1 MLEVEGLR
9 VHLGETDLRYDLS
22 VETGSCHALLGASGA
37 GKSTLVALIAG
48 FLDPLA
54 GRIRFDGKDI
64 ADLPPHRRP
73 VATLFQERNL
83 FPHLSVWDNVA
94 LGADPGLRLDGSQR
108 GLVDAALSRA
118 ELAHLARRLPGEISG
133 GERQRAALARTLV
146 QRRPLLALDEPFAAL
161 GPALRLEM
169 LDFVDSI
176 RRRERCTVLLVSHLP
191 GDARR
196 IASRASFLHEGK
208 ILCEAPVAKMLDDPP
223 WTEVRHYLGLPAG
236 MVGGERIELPSF
248 RV

>member
-9 VHLGETDLRYDLS
+9 VRLGQTELRYDLS

-48 FLDPLA
+48 FLNPLA
-54 GRIRFDGKDI
+54 GRIRFEGRDI
-64 ADLPPHRRP
+64 TDLPPHRRP

-94 LGADPGLRLDGSQR
+94 LGAEPGLRLDADQR
-108 GLVDAALSRA
+108 GLVETALSRTELT
-118 ELAHLARRLPGEISG
+118 ELAGRLPGDISG

-161 GPALRLEM
+161 GPALRMEM

-176 RRRERCTVLLVSHLP
+176 RRQERCTVLLVSHLP

-196 IASRASFLHEGK
+196 IASRASFLHEGSM
-208 ILCEAPVAKMLDDPP
+208 LCEATVDEMLDNPP
-223 WTEVRHYLGLPAG
+223 MPEVRHYLGLPVHAAG
-236 MVGGERIELPSF
+236 
-248 RV
+248 